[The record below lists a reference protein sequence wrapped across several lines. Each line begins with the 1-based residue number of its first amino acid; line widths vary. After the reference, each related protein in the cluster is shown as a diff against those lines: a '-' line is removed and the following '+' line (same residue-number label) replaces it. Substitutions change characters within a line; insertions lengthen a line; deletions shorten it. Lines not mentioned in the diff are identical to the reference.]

1 MLCGLA
7 LVQDA
12 KEMPSINIVVQA
24 LDGRNGKPLANQ
36 RFLCRGGPAD
46 PSTSPMALPAT
57 APVGMTMLFAA
68 LPLRLAAMHCP
79 AGV

>member
-12 KEMPSINIVVQA
+12 KETRSINIVVQA
-24 LDGRNGKPLANQ
+24 FDGRNGKPLANQ
-36 RFLCRGGPAD
+36 RFSCREGPAD
-46 PSTSPMALPAT
+46 PTSLVALPAT
-57 APVGMTMLFAA
+57 APLGMTALFAA
-68 LPLRLAAMHCP
+68 VPLRLAAMHCP